1 MSDILFVRPIMETAR
16 QSSKYNPVFLYVFNK
31 YGIHEQEM
39 EYPGISHEAELPY
52 LFPTYKDFAKIPS
65 NDSTRVNLITL
76 WTNFVRYG

>member
-1 MSDILFVRPIMETAR
+1 METAR